1 MDPCRKSTRRD
12 VLRLGALGLTLP
24 QWFALSQAAP
34 ARPAS
39 ADRCFGRAKSC
50 ILVFAWGGLSH
61 IDTFDLKLEAGSDIK
76 SAFRSIPTTLPGYRV
91 CEHLPQL
98 ARQVHRMTLIRSMH
112 HDAPSHRSAAY
123 WNLTGHAPVHPDK
136 NWPRSRKDWPA
147 IGSMV
152 SYANRDLASQL
163 PGAVALPYPIFDGGM
178 ANGQHA
184 GFLGLQH
191 DPVIVKPP
199 GGTPYEGKSPV
210 MGHIS
215 LEPIEGVDHQ
225 RLVSRRSLLEN
236 LGRPMGTA
244 ADGAASMH
252 YRDRAI
258 DMLLDPKTRRAFD
271 LRHEPARQHERYGT
285 HICGQSM
292 LMARNLAQA
301 GVPLVTVYAAAGD
314 LNGSKGAH
322 FDTHGNGYARLRDH
336 MLPPLDQALSGLLD
350 DLHESQAIDET
361 LVVLLT
367 EFGRTP
373 KVKGDG
379 GRDHYPHCYTVGLAG
394 AGVSEGLLYGASDKQ
409 GAFPAGKPTSPA
421 DLHATIFHA
430 LGIPPDLLLRDHL
443 GRPFPMCDGRVVPVF
458 G

>member
-1 MDPCRKSTRRD
+1 MDHLTKTTRRD
-12 VLRLGALGLTLP
+12 VLRLGALGLSLP
-24 QWFALSQAAP
+24 QWFAMNAASAKAAP
-34 ARPAS
+34 S
-39 ADRCFGRAKSC
+39 ADRGFGRAKSC

-61 IDTFDLKLEAGSDIK
+61 LDTFDLKPEAGSDIK
-76 SAFRSIPTTLPGYRV
+76 SAFRSIPTTIPGYRV

-98 ARQVHRMTLIRSMH
+98 AQQVHRMTLVRSMH
-112 HDAPSHRSAAY
+112 HNAPSHRSAAY

-136 NWPRSRKDWPA
+136 NWPRSRSDWPA

-152 SYANRDLASQL
+152 SYANRQASTQL

-184 GFLGLQH
+184 GFLGLSH

-199 GGTPYEGKSPV
+199 TGSPYEGKSPI
-210 MGHIS
+210 MGHVS
-215 LEPIEGVDHQ
+215 LELIDGVDHQ
-225 RLVSRRSLLEN
+225 RLVSRRSLLES
-236 LGRPMGTA
+236 LSTPL
-244 ADGAASMH
+244 GAASDGADSLH
-252 YRDRAI
+252 YRDRAV
-258 DMLLDPKTRRAFD
+258 DMLLDPETRAAFD
-271 LRHEPARQHERYGT
+271 LAHEPASQHERYGL

-292 LMARNLAQA
+292 LMARNLALA

-314 LNGSKGAH
+314 LNGSAGAH
-322 FDTHGNGYARLRDH
+322 FDTHGDGYNRLRNH

-350 DLHESQAIDET
+350 DLHESEAIDET

-379 GRDHYPHCYTVGLAG
+379 GRDHYPNCYTVGLAG
-394 AGVSEGLLYGASDKQ
+394 AGVSEGLLYGTSDKQ
-409 GAFPAGKPTSPA
+409 GAFPDSHPSTPA
-421 DLHATIFHA
+421 DVHATIFHS
-430 LGIPPDLLLRDHL
+430 LGIDASMLLHDHL
-443 GRPFPMCDGRVVPVF
+443 GRPFPMCDGRVLPLF